1 MEVSYMDK
9 IIIRMLPLPGKV
21 KGITVLDENCDYN
34 VYINS
39 VHAPDI
45 QKQAVEH
52 ELRHIQKEHFFTCG
66 SVAENEYEAES
77 SLLNIKEEALGL

>member
-1 MEVSYMDK
+1 MSEVYFMEE

-39 VHAPDI
+39 THAPDI
-45 QKQAVEH
+45 QRKAVEH
-52 ELRHIQKEHFFTCG
+52 ELRHIQKEHFFTCD
-66 SVAENEYEAES
+66 SVAENEHEAES
-77 SLLNIKEEALGL
+77 G